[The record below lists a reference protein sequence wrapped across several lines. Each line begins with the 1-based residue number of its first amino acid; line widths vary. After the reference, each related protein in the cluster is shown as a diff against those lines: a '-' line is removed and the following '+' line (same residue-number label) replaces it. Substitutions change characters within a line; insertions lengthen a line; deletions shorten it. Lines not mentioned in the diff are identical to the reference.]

1 MAASLSSLGP
11 PHAGPGSTAPNIG
24 FTVAATHNRRGVI
37 NKEPLSGNT
46 LCHKNN
52 VERKQAIHENR
63 LASVKASLSLSTPR
77 RMEFM
82 DKRLSKNFH
91 ARRHHELVV
100 LQNRKILRAL
110 EEIHSRSSTVAAVGA
125 TNPAEGGSMVV
136 PASSDGERLGSSSA
150 PASWKKSKGLPSASA
165 TNAGESSCSSK
176 KLNSLLARR
185 RNVKAA
191 LVARENQKMME
202 RITRSKSLYSK
213 ENMRQHR
220 VCHKRILRL
229 RKTDYTAGHLLAAA
243 TASRHWRGGD
253 SRDEEG
259 RHRHR
264 RRNRHSQ
271 RNRRVSGGSKEYVNA
286 TSTPPPVARGTSY
299 SPTRGEH
306 SRSVHRVDGGGL
318 GGRGTKSAPRLPS
331 LLDVEDIY
339 GGGSILGSPNLEQCL
354 QAAEMS
360 ARSGGGGGG
369 VEEGSAVGG
378 SGSRSSSR
386 NSTAVSGNHE
396 DDGCRPRPF
405 TDGGVGSRGGSRH
418 HRKTSRQRGGKDTA
432 GVGGSSTGGRR
443 GTDASLDALS
453 HHRESLESSV
463 EDSSGGIRR
472 GRYGNQRGRGGGGSS
487 GDKSSGSLASSG
499 KSADDAELDKIYNPL
514 AFLDETQG
522 VRVLIQATKPL
533 EVDGALLADWDRALK
548 GWWLVV
554 YRLRQLNHLSR
565 GSFVTDDRKDVFL
578 PPPWL
583 PPKVSSRAGETWIC
597 FIRIMVQ
604 DPFDNQLDVRI
615 IHDREEICQRLLSL
629 EEATVICE
637 HAKATSSGGGGM
649 APGDRPSLF
658 APRAAA
664 AAPKRSLPLPGSAA
678 SGAAAAVPPS
688 PTMAAN
694 PGGGGGGGDT
704 ASDVQRAEG
713 VAEDGGGGGESGG
726 GRQTRPFAGLKQ
738 YSASDENLSEL
749 LSALFKQADVE
760 EKGFLTPEQLTSI
773 MQNAELGLTGPELHL
788 VIAEADENADGTI
801 DYYEFIPLAYNLV
814 DAFRARHRACEEMDE
829 ANLDLDQQLSAYNG
843 DSLPK
848 GNSRRVGYL
857 KPLPLVLDLP
867 PLPALRPIED
877 VWSMVQPLRH
887 TKHKSTLRCSHPT
900 HGILASRRDD
910 RTTIHLVHFSFPR
923 KAIHALYDAE
933 FDRLVR
939 QLKALCKSQDA
950 NGTGVLPR
958 AEFKQCISADRCG
971 GLTKI
976 ESKLLLN
983 LLPKD
988 SHGNVV
994 YRKLGAGLEQVR
1006 FTTLRNTVAEASASD
1021 TQKYLM
1027 ALCREEEAKSDP
1039 LGNKG
1044 HMKSNGDAVAI
1055 GGKHYSGVLR
1065 ARQLT
1070 KLLLNAPLL
1079 SLSRLHVTALMSQAN
1094 ILDGMVNYVELVP
1107 MIAKTIEGMFH
1118 PWSIKMRHEIFNNNR
1133 GPGGG
1138 GGVGGGMG
1146 EGGSQQQQQGAGT
1159 ATVRGKSRDDIQR
1172 KIVEILREVG
1182 R

>member
-11 PHAGPGSTAPNIG
+11 PHASPGSTAPNIG
-24 FTVAATHNRRGVI
+24 FTVVATHNRRGVI

-63 LASVKASLSLSTPR
+63 LASVKASLSLSTPL

-91 ARRHHELVV
+91 ARRNHELVV

-110 EEIHSRSSTVAAVGA
+110 EEIHSRSSTVAVGA
-125 TNPAEGGSMVV
+125 TNPAAEGGSMVM
-136 PASSDGERLGSSSA
+136 PASSDGERLASSSA
-150 PASWKKSKGLPSASA
+150 PVSWKKSKGLPSASA
-165 TNAGESSCSSK
+165 TNAGESSSSGK

-213 ENMRQHR
+213 EKMRQHR

-271 RNRRVSGGSKEYVNA
+271 RNRRVSGGSKEHTNA
-286 TSTPPPVARGTSY
+286 TSAPPPVARGASY
-299 SPTRGEH
+299 SPTRGKH
-306 SRSVHRVDGGGL
+306 SRSVHRGDGGGL

-360 ARSGGGGGG
+360 ARTSGGGGGG
-369 VEEGSAVGG
+369 EEGSAAGG
-378 SGSRSSSR
+378 SGSRPSSR
-386 NSTAVSGNHE
+386 NSTAGSGNYE
-396 DDGCRPRPF
+396 DDGSRPRPF

-418 HRKTSRQRGGKDTA
+418 HRKASRQRGGKETPC
-432 GVGGSSTGGRR
+432 VGGSSTGGMR
-443 GTDASLDALS
+443 GTDASVDALS
-453 HHRESLESSV
+453 HHGESLGSFV
-463 EDSSGGIRR
+463 EDSSGGMRR
-472 GRYGNQRGRGGGGSS
+472 GRYGNQRGRGGGGSR
-487 GDKSSGSLASSG
+487 GNKSSGSLASSG
-499 KSADDAELDKIYNPL
+499 KPADDAELDKIYNPL

-533 EVDGALLADWDRALK
+533 EV
-548 GWWLVV
+548 
-554 YRLRQLNHLSR
+554 
-565 GSFVTDDRKDVFL
+565 
-578 PPPWL
+578 
-583 PPKVSSRAGETWIC
+583 SSHARETWIC

-604 DPFDNQLDVRI
+604 DPFDDQLDVRI

-629 EEATVICE
+629 EEATAICE
-637 HAKATSSGGGGM
+637 HAQETSRGGGGM

-658 APRAAA
+658 APRAV

-678 SGAAAAVPPS
+678 FSAAPDVPPS

-694 PGGGGGGGDT
+694 PGGGGGGGET
-704 ASDVQRAEG
+704 AADAQRAEG
-713 VAEDGGGGGESGG
+713 VAEDDGGGGETGG
-726 GRQTRPFAGLKQ
+726 GLQTRPSAGLKR
-738 YSASDENLSEL
+738 YSTSDGNLSEL
-749 LSALFKQADVE
+749 LSALFKEADVE

-814 DAFRARHRACEEMDE
+814 DAFRARRRACEEMDE
-829 ANLDLDQQLSAYNG
+829 ANLDLDQQ
-843 DSLPK
+843 
-848 GNSRRVGYL
+848 
-857 KPLPLVLDLP
+857 
-867 PLPALRPIED
+867 
-877 VWSMVQPLRH
+877 
-887 TKHKSTLRCSHPT
+887 
-900 HGILASRRDD
+900 
-910 RTTIHLVHFSFPR
+910 
-923 KAIHALYDAE
+923 AIHALYDAE

-939 QLKALCKSQDA
+939 QLKALCKSHDS

-1027 ALCREEEAKSDP
+1027 TLCREEEAKSDP

-1094 ILDGMVNYVELVP
+1094 ILDGMVDYVELV
-1107 MIAKTIEGMFH
+1107 
-1118 PWSIKMRHEIFNNNR
+1118 
-1133 GPGGG
+1133 
-1138 GGVGGGMG
+1138 
-1146 EGGSQQQQQGAGT
+1146 
-1159 ATVRGKSRDDIQR
+1159 
-1172 KIVEILREVG
+1172 
-1182 R
+1182 